1 MSAYCTSK
9 GALLNLARSAALDL
23 ARERIRVNAVCPSA
37 TLTPLLEARLATL
50 PDGEAVLAHYASKH
64 PLGRVL
70 MPRDIAAAIA
80 FLASPIA
87 EGITGI
93 SLAVDAG
100 IGATWDYYE
109 TPPWLVAERVP

>member
-1 MSAYCTSK
+1 MAAYCTSK
-9 GALLNLARSAALDL
+9 GALLNLARAAALDL
-23 ARERIRVNAVCPSA
+23 AREGIRVNAVCPSA

-50 PDGEAVLAHYASKH
+50 PDGDAALAHYASKH

-80 FLASPIA
+80 FLASPISD
-87 EGITGI
+87 GITGTSI
-93 SLAVDAG
+93 SVDAG

-109 TPPWLVAERVP
+109 TPPWLAVEPAT